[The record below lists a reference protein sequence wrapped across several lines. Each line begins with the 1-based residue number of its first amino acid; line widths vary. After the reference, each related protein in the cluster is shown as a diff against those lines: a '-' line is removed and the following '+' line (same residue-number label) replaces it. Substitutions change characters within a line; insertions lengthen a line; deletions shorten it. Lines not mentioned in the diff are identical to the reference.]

1 LAATVVAPAPSRAG
15 DGDEHAADR
24 TPARRA
30 AHDRRP
36 EHPGHGVWHQGLIQE
51 LRRPQL
57 ARDLAVEVAVLLV
70 ADDQDADVGVHD
82 LRQLTQQ
89 AERVVLAGHVHQQ
102 RLGRR
107 HVAELRDRIAQADA
121 PDVELAGDRF
131 RQALPQRGFG
141 LQVGCEGHQ
150 CAAGGFRLLCA
161 GRGYVQTIWHLTAPL
176 LLRRR

>member
-107 HVAELRDRIAQADA
+107 HVAELRDR
-121 PDVELAGDRF
+121 F